1 MLSKLS
7 MDLFLCPLL
16 SPTKSETNIYL
27 RFCISLSINK
37 KLNIK
42 VLTYFYLYLLSLS
55 MIDSFSWL
63 IFFFCIFALF
73 LYFSFQEWVF
83 MQISRSLYAL
93 LLSDTNLSMA
103 HIHVILALINFLYPM
118 EYQRIH
124 FFSYY
129 FFFSCFFLFQRNFQL
144 RCTTSVFKE
153 TSKKFVIF
161 LVLFI
166 VQFNFPQEKFAREKK
181 EKNKN

>member
-42 VLTYFYLYLLSLS
+42 VLTYFYLFLQLIRSTDFLFFHFCF
-55 MIDSFSWL
+55 IFVFFIWIIWIKNEFS
-63 IFFFCIFALF
+63 CKSRVVYAC
-73 LYFSFQEWVF
+73 FS
-83 MQISRSLYAL
+83 
-93 LLSDTNLSMA
+93 LSDTNLSMA
-103 HIHVILALINFLYPM
+103 HIRVILVLINFLYSM

-124 FFSYY
+124 FFPCY
-129 FFFSCFFLFQRNFQL
+129 FFFFLFL
-144 RCTTSVFKE
+144 
-153 TSKKFVIF
+153 
-161 LVLFI
+161 LVS
-166 VQFNFPQEKFAREKK
+166 EKFPIKMYHECF
-181 EKNKN
+181 